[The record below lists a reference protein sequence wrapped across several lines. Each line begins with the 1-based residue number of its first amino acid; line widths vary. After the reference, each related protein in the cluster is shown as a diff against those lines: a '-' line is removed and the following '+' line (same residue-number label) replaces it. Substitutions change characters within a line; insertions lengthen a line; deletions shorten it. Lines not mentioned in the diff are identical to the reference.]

1 MTKPLILGSASVLVT
16 KVVALLLFWV
26 LHFLILSDGLKNI
39 VQLSQSMG
47 CKHVFPAVSA
57 DYIG

>member
-16 KVVALLLFWV
+16 KVVSLLLFWV
-26 LHFLILSDGLKNI
+26 LYFLILSDGLKNI
-39 VQLSQSMG
+39 VQLSQSMS

-57 DYIG
+57 D